1 MKVVIAGG
9 SGFLGT
15 ALATALVAERHEVIV
30 LTRAARDAHGAAP
43 VSGVKD
49 VRHVPWNPD
58 GTAGDWTPA
67 LVGAAALINLA
78 GESIAGGRWS
88 AARKELIERSR
99 VLATRSLV
107 TGIASLES
115 PPALFLSG
123 SAVGYYGPRG
133 DEIISEDTA
142 AGGDFLA
149 RVCVAWE
156 AEAARAGSHRVRTV
170 TLRTGLVLARAGG
183 ALPRMLLPFYLGIGG
198 PLASGRQFWPWIHID
213 DWVGLVRWLISTP
226 AVSGPVNATAPNP
239 VTNAEFS
246 RCLGRAMRRPAL
258 LPTPGFALRM
268 LLGEMADGLLLSGQR
283 AVPAKAL
290 AADAPFRFSR
300 LEEAL
305 SDLFR

>member
-15 ALATALVAERHEVIV
+15 ALAGALAAEQHEVIV
-30 LTRAARDAHGAAP
+30 LTRAARHASAKG
-43 VSGVKD
+43 
-49 VRHVPWNPD
+49 VRHVRWNPD

-67 LVGAAALINLA
+67 LAGAAALINLA

-88 AARKELIERSR
+88 EARKQHIESSR

-107 TGIASLES
+107 KGITTLDS
-115 PPALFLSG
+115 PPALFVSG

-133 DEIISEDTA
+133 DEIITEDAA

-149 RVCVAWE
+149 RVCVVWE
-156 AEAARAGSHRVRTV
+156 AEAERAASRGVRTV
-170 TLRTGLVLARAGG
+170 ALRTGLVLARGGG
-183 ALPRMLLPFYLGIGG
+183 ALPRMLLPFRLGIGG
-198 PLASGRQFWPWIHID
+198 PLASGQQFWPWIHIA
-213 DWVGLVRWLISTP
+213 DWVGLVRWLINTP
-226 AVSGPVNATAPNP
+226 VVSGPVNATAPNP

-246 RCLGRAMRRPAL
+246 RCLGRAMHRPAL

-268 LLGEMADGLLLSGQR
+268 LLGEMADSLLLSGQR

-290 AADAPFRFSR
+290 AAHAPFRFSR
-300 LEEAL
+300 LEDAL